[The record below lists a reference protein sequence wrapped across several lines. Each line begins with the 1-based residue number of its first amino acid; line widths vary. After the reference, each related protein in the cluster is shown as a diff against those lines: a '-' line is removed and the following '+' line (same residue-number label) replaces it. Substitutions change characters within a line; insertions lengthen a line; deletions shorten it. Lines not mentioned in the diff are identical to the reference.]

1 MQMLHLSGGNTSP
14 RHGIVPTRRFRFTLL
29 SRGAPTHVTRGSLGC
44 IRRARRRRG
53 SSSKNG
59 ERSSR
64 RQSALG
70 VQPRGATRG
79 GCRVSSPE
87 PAFRPRRE
95 PRLASSAPTRR
106 GRLLGVVADG
116 PVGTAVRPVARR
128 QRLLGIVV
136 GIAASHLL
144 STLHDSPRKPPT
156 PRLRT
161 GYSSKSRASLDP
173 SDPVRRLVHARF
185 LLSDDRPRSDRRR
198 QAVWRLCRTTPR
210 RVRCGL

>member
-1 MQMLHLSGGNTSP
+1 MQMLHLFGGNTSP
-14 RHGIVPTRRFRFTLL
+14 RHGIVPTSRFRFTLL
-29 SRGAPTHVTRGSLGC
+29 SRGAQTHVTRGSLGC

-144 STLHDSPRKPPT
+144 STLHGWIPAKTTDTASPHGVLVQVTCVARPLGPRAETRSRPVLAFRRPT
-156 PRLRT
+156 
-161 GYSSKSRASLDP
+161 SI
-173 SDPVRRLVHARF
+173 
-185 LLSDDRPRSDRRR
+185 
-198 QAVWRLCRTTPR
+198 
-210 RVRCGL
+210 